1 MTLPD
6 TRVSNP
12 ALYPLIPR
20 QRKALVMIA
29 ALTLFVTTLLCG
41 LVLVNSPDG
50 PLTFVLIGTRFSE
63 RDPDGTTGYD
73 GQFAYFIARD
83 GAAGVPY
90 MDGATLRYQ
99 RIGYPLTARLL
110 ALGSAELVPWTL
122 LLVNLIGHTV
132 ATVLLAYLL
141 ARLRVSSYYALV
153 YAFWIGCL
161 FALRF
166 DLNELLCYTYGL
178 AAVVLYLRERY
189 IWAILLLMLSTLTKE
204 LGLVIAG
211 GLALHAFTNRKIGWS
226 FLLFGGPALLFL
238 SWWGIMRLWLGEFPT
253 RYPAAYNIRFFPL
266 AGLFAVE
273 SPIEFILLTIF
284 LAIPTVVL
292 LLLALYT
299 AYHQFRQR
307 RSIDWTVALLLPSAA
322 FVLFMPSVSWQDQ
335 VAAYRVAL
343 PIIPAGLLF
352 LAQCY
357 PKRLRLL
364 AAAWLPATLI
374 LVLLPQLW
382 FGPG

>member
-1 MTLPD
+1 MTLSENLSPH
-6 TRVSNP
+6 
-12 ALYPLIPR
+12 PLTQR
-20 QRKALVMIA
+20 QRRAVLTVSG
-29 ALTLFVTTLLCG
+29 LTLIVSILLCG

-50 PLTFVLIGTRFSE
+50 PLTFALIGTRFSE
-63 RDPDGTTGYD
+63 RNPDGTTGYD

-83 GAAGVPY
+83 GAAAVPY

-99 RIGYPLTARLL
+99 RIGYPLTARLVS
-110 ALGSAELVPWTL
+110 LGSAVLVPWAL
-122 LLVNLIGHTV
+122 LLVNIVGHTV
-132 ATVLLAYLL
+132 ATGLLGYLL
-141 ARLRVSSYYALV
+141 ARMGVSPYYALV
-153 YAFWIGCL
+153 YAFWVGCL

-211 GLALHAFTNRKIGWS
+211 GLALHAFANRKIGWS
-226 FLLFGGPALLFL
+226 FLIFGGPALLFL
-238 SWWGIMRLWLGEFPT
+238 SWWGIMRLWFGNFPT
-253 RYPAAYNIRFFPL
+253 IYPAAYTIRFFPL
-266 AGLFAVE
+266 AGLFTVDR
-273 SPIEFILLTIF
+273 PVEFILLTIF
-284 LAIPTVVL
+284 LALPTVVL
-292 LLLALYT
+292 FIMGLYT
-299 AYHQFRQR
+299 AYHQFRQHR
-307 RSIDWTVALLLPSAA
+307 TIDWTVALLLPSAA
-322 FVLFMPSVSWQDQ
+322 FVLFMPSVSWGDQ

-352 LAQCY
+352 LGQWY

-364 AAAWLPATLI
+364 AAVWLPATLI

-382 FGPG
+382 LGSS